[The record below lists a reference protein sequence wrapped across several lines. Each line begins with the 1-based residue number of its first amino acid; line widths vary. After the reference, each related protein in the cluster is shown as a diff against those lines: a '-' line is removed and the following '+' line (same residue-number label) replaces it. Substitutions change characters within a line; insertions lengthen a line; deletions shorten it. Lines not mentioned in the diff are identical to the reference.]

1 VEPLPNDK
9 PLFKMKKFQQVESK
23 LRLPKWIPGGGQV
36 TGRGTL

>member
-23 LRLPKWIPGGGQV
+23 LRLPK
-36 TGRGTL
+36 